1 MRLGPGVQGAGR
13 PRAPQQLPLLLE
25 RRHPALQR
33 GCLDTQQQAGSR
45 RAHGEQQAQRAHR
58 PGPGR
63 RCRAPSAAAAA
74 RSIALPRVAAATG
87 ALAWAHGAFVAR
99 GLSEGAVLSW
109 GRG

>member
-1 MRLGPGVQGAGR
+1 MRLGPGVQGAWR

-33 GCLDTQQQAGSR
+33 GRLDTQQQAGSR

-63 RCRAPSAAAAA
+63 RRRAPSAAAA
-74 RSIALPRVAAATG
+74 RRIALPRVAAATG
-87 ALAWAHGAFVAR
+87 ALAWAHGASVAR